1 MLDQSSGHKLNQ
13 SSDSQRTQNEANM
26 LEQKNMEFATFISN
40 VSQESFLGNLPSILI
55 ADDEP
60 YN

>member
-1 MLDQSSGHKLNQ
+1 
-13 SSDSQRTQNEANM
+13 M
-26 LEQKNMEFATFISN
+26 LEQKNMEFANFISN

-60 YN
+60 YS